1 MNVAAGKPFLIFLSP
16 KSVLKSLVS
25 LLRYR
30 FRLMMSS
37 AASTE
42 IVKGYYTDRKKTKRG
57 ADGFSDGS
65 PTLILSQ
72 PGEGTIFLS
81 KKLL

>member
-1 MNVAAGKPFLIFLSP
+1 
-16 KSVLKSLVS
+16 
-25 LLRYR
+25 
-30 FRLMMSS
+30 MMSS
-37 AASTE
+37 AASTK
-42 IVKGYYTDRKKTKRG
+42 IVKRYYTGRKKTKKG

-65 PTLILSQ
+65 PILILSQ